1 MVRETPLPSPFD
13 NTITLT
19 RTYYPCTWLSL
30 VTGKPTYEL
39 GNYLGGGVAG
49 VVYEGNRLLPS
60 DQYPVRTGV
69 IVEHVLPAALMPP
82 RSTFLCLDANSVLE
96 ETNAMRQQRSVNS
109 MMTALTMEPSTPPRN
124 TEKMATDDVA
134 IETTDGGEGTV
145 LVDRPDAPSR
155 SNAAT
160 VAAASASQWFM
171 EETVAVKILNPV
183 GFRLL
188 SAEQTKDA
196 VVVKAGAK
204 MSNEVQNGNQPM
216 QEKHV
221 WWLVNPSSR
230 NLQTLQR
237 YNLKNKDGNV
247 KKTRDV
253 DRGTQDKGLRLS
265 LVAAYVDGNG
275 ELRELPLTRCIEVW
289 GHVPFGASDEEFE
302 HMMDAIERVNAG
314 QPPVAHPPSRQ
325 TTTTSSSSTGSMND
339 FSTLSDNFTFAKERT

>member
-1 MVRETPLPSPFD
+1 ME
-13 NTITLT
+13 
-19 RTYYPCTWLSL
+19 
-30 VTGKPTYEL
+30 
-39 GNYLGGGVAG
+39 
-49 VVYEGNRLLPS
+49 
-60 DQYPVRTGV
+60 
-69 IVEHVLPAALMPP
+69 
-82 RSTFLCLDANSVLE
+82 
-96 ETNAMRQQRSVNS
+96 QQRSVNS
-109 MMTALTMEPSTPPRN
+109 ILTPMTMEPSTPPRN
-124 TEKMATDDVA
+124 SEKMATEDFA
-134 IETTDGGEGTV
+134 IETTNRGEGTV

-196 VVVKAGAK
+196 VVVKAGVK
-204 MSNEVQNGNQPM
+204 MSNEVQLGNQPM

-247 KKTRDV
+247 KKTRDI
-253 DRGTQDKGLRLS
+253 DRGTQSKGLRLS
-265 LVAAYVDGNG
+265 LVAAYADGRG

-302 HMMDAIERVNAG
+302 RMMDAIERVNAG
-314 QPPVAHPPSRQ
+314 QPPVAHPPTRQ
-325 TTTTSSSSTGSMND
+325 TTTTSASTMESIND
-339 FSTLSDNFTFAKERT
+339 LSTLSDNFEFSKERT